1 MLAENKGMLALGR
14 KLGFTI
20 KRGGQSGEFDLT
32 LDMTQLPDGTSFS
45 A

>member
-1 MLAENKGMLALGR
+1 MLALGK

-20 KRGGQSGEFDLT
+20 KRTEQAGEFDLT
-32 LDMTQLPDGTSFS
+32 LDMLQPG